1 METNTEN
8 EKGEGSSKTLTNM
21 VVTRTD
27 ANESGWAQKITHT
40 GMSSWV
46 TDKRI
51 NTDAPG
57 WTKILFILIHIY
69 LYNINY
75 IYYFYLYTYIHI
87 KYYVYD

>member
-1 METNTEN
+1 METNTEK
-8 EKGEGSSKTLTNM
+8 EKEEVSSKTLTNM

-40 GMSSWV
+40 QVSWV

-57 WTKILFILIHIY
+57 WTKILFILIHIILTIYILFLLIY
-69 LYNINY
+69 LH
-75 IYYFYLYTYIHI
+75 TYKILCI
-87 KYYVYD
+87 RLIP

>member
-1 METNTEN
+1 METNTGKKERGARRLSRTWLSHERMQMTSEN
-8 EKGEGSSKTLTNM
+8 NT
-21 VVTRTD
+21 
-27 ANESGWAQKITHT
+27 QI
-40 GMSSWV
+40 SWV

-75 IYYFYLYTYIHI
+75 IYYFYLSTYIHI